1 MEGPKNINDW
11 KQLDT
16 KHVHVVFRMETIW
29 SFRFKFIGVCV
40 SSIEQLRMEISHE
53 AAAVVNSGEQAE
65 NPRTCCLGTLPVHV
79 CCSGS
84 DW

>member
-53 AAAVVNSGEQAE
+53 RRIVYLSV
-65 NPRTCCLGTLPVHV
+65 CLSHLACVRWGFFST
-79 CCSGS
+79 
-84 DW
+84 